1 MRYRAFA
8 AALFF
13 AVAGC
18 GGNGTPGGPA
28 HPDGW
33 TKTTQNGVETW
44 TKPNAANQ
52 TFVSSSKPFDGT
64 TKDLASQITLDMVL
78 KRHGKLLSTVAFSAC
93 PGEAGL
99 QTYRIPPATLVLVAY
114 AAYGDKALTAIY
126 ARPESAPEDPA
137 ARDAMQKSVCTA
149 IG

>member
-1 MRYRAFA
+1 MRYGAFA
-8 AALFF
+8 AALLF

-33 TKTTQNGVETW
+33 TKTTQTGVETW

-52 TFVSSSKPFDGT
+52 TFVYSSKPFDGT
-64 TKDLASQITLDMVL
+64 TKDLASQITLDIVL
-78 KRHGKLLSTVAFSAC
+78 KRHGKLLRTVAFAPC

-99 QTYRIPPATLVLVAY
+99 QTYRIPPATLLLIAY
-114 AAYGDKALTAIY
+114 AAYGDKALTATY
-126 ARPESAPEDPA
+126 TRPASAPEDPA
-137 ARDAMQKSVCTA
+137 ALAAMQKSVCTA